1 MTTLLEEV
9 LFGLPE
15 SETKTVRVDQE
26 LVRRR
31 LKTIADDED
40 LRRYIL

>member
-1 MTTLLEEV
+1 V
-9 LFGLPE
+9 
-15 SETKTVRVDQE
+15 KTVRIDRA
-26 LVRRR
+26 LVQAR